1 MMLKMFNKSV
11 QKTRMDY
18 HSENLGKV
26 SMDLKLRN
34 AFEALYGREPKG
46 SEAEVLN
53 HVAIG
58 SGKKTIAG
66 LYRAIIAAFDRQTLA
81 TPFTIRF
88 GGNDVIYCVLNGFE
102 LATDEVDISVGA
114 PMRAYQQYEPH
125 MTNFFKS
132 YIKPGMTVV
141 DVGANIGYYSLLAS
155 RLVGDSGKVLSF
167 EPNSENCRL
176 ILLSLRKNNCSN
188 VHLHPIGL
196 SNSLGVA
203 YFSPHI
209 GSNGGFFPSDDQT
222 LMNPNCIVIPTIRL
236 DDAIGGSKIDF
247 LKMDTE
253 GAEGLVVAGA
263 RRTIE
268 RDRPIV
274 TSEFSMEMLPR
285 VSGIDCM
292 EFLDFFRSLRY
303 SMYVISQTTGEP
315 QFVENPQTFLA
326 DYGSEIRIEDLAF
339 FPERI

>member
-1 MMLKMFNKSV
+1 MMLKMFNKNVPKNRLDSGF
-11 QKTRMDY
+11 
-18 HSENLGKV
+18 ENSTPV

-34 AFEALYGREPKG
+34 AFEALYGRAPKEG
-46 SEAEVLN
+46 ETEVLN

-58 SGKKTIAG
+58 SGNKPIAS

-88 GGNDVIYCVLNGFE
+88 GGDDVIYCTLNGFE

-114 PMRAYQQYEPH
+114 PMRVYQQYEPH
-125 MTNFFKS
+125 MTSFFKS

-155 RLVGDSGKVLSF
+155 QLVGAAGKVFSF

-176 ILLSLRKNNCSN
+176 ILLSLRKNQCSN
-188 VHLHPIGL
+188 VHLHPIGV
-196 SNSLGVA
+196 SDSLGVA

-222 LMNPNCIVIPTIRL
+222 LMNPNCVVIPTIRL
-236 DDAIGGSKIDF
+236 DDAIGGSKVDF

-253 GAEGLVVAGA
+253 GAEGLVIAGA
-263 RRTIE
+263 RKTIE

-285 VSGIDCM
+285 VSGISCE
-292 EFLDFFRSLRY
+292 EFLDFFLSLGY

-315 QFVENPQTFLA
+315 QFVENPQVFLA
-326 DYGSEIRIEDLAF
+326 GYGPEIRIEDLAF
-339 FPERI
+339 FPERL